1 MIDGILRLP
10 GRDTRGNAPASPN
23 PLPRSPRRSCRS
35 ATDIPRREPT
45 VSGKLSGLRSASRG
59 AISPAGVL
67 LLLALLLPNSLHA
80 ADVPPE
86 VISAQQSR
94 IATIQKAMPAVVA
107 IFDSEGKGG
116 GSGVLITADGYTVTN
131 FHVVEGMGA
140 FMKCGLSDGKLYD
153 AVIVGIDPT
162 GDVAM
167 IQMQGR
173 TDFPVAE
180 IGNSDEVQ
188 MGDWCY
194 AMGNPFLLA
203 TDYQPTVTYGVV
215 AGTHRYQ
222 FPAGTFLE
230 YTDCL
235 QVDASINPGNSG
247 GPLFN
252 DRGQLIGINGRISVE
267 KRGRVNIGAGYAI
280 SINQVMNFRE
290 HLLSGRVVDHATLG
304 ATVTTDS
311 EGRVVIG
318 QILEQSEA
326 YRRGLRSGDEL
337 VEFAG
342 RPIRSVNQFKNIL
355 GIYPN
360 GWKLPLTYR
369 HEGEQRSVIVRLRT
383 LHRAAELARGS
394 EAEEPTPQGPKLPFP
409 LPGFEALGKKS
420 DNPFAHL
427 YSEKSGYANH
437 HFNQVAVERAVESML
452 PWGNFAAATG
462 PWTLNLTSAKGAPL
476 LVKLTDTT
484 VAVKINDAPY
494 IQELS
499 EPLLDKP
506 PGSGGLLIA
515 FDHLR
520 RMLIN
525 PTQRFSEFYY
535 VGSEPLDGTG
545 PKVDVLVALQGTAIS
560 RWYFQQEPV
569 ALVGWDTGIEE
580 DTDECEIRFTELA
593 DFGGRLLPK
602 KLTIRRADT
611 LVGEFELE
619 AATLQ
624 GAKP

>member
-1 MIDGILRLP
+1 MIDGIQDPQLF
-10 GRDTRGNAPASPN
+10 GGIDPN
-23 PLPRSPRRSCRS
+23 LPRVRRFSQGWRAVFVHC
-35 ATDIPRREPT
+35 
-45 VSGKLSGLRSASRG
+45 
-59 AISPAGVL
+59 L
-67 LLLALLLPNSLHA
+67 LVIA
-80 ADVPPE
+80 APMPVFAVDVPPA
-86 VISAQQSR
+86 VIAAQQARVS
-94 IATIQKAMPAVVA
+94 TIQKVMPAVVA
-107 IFDSEGKGG
+107 IFDDAGKGG
-116 GSGVLITADGYTVTN
+116 GSGVLVSADGFAVTN
-131 FHVVEGMGA
+131 FHVVEAMGP

-153 AVIVGIDPT
+153 AVLVGIDPT

-167 IQMQGR
+167 IQMLGR

-180 IGNSDEVQ
+180 IGNSDEVRV
-188 MGDWCY
+188 GDWCF

-252 DRGQLIGINGRISVE
+252 EQGQLIGINGRISVE

-290 HLLSGRVVDHATLG
+290 HLQSGRVVDHATLG

-311 EGRVVIG
+311 EGRVVIAE
-318 QILEQSEA
+318 ILEQSEA

-369 HEGEQRSVIVRLRT
+369 HEGEQKTVIARLRT
-383 LHRAAELARGS
+383 LHRAAELAPEG
-394 EAEEPTPQGPKLPFP
+394 EEGPQGPVPEGHPFP
-409 LPGFEALGKKS
+409 IPGLEELGKKLV
-420 DNPFAHL
+420 NPHASM
-427 YSEKSGYANH
+427 YVEKSGYANFY
-437 HFNQVAVERAVESML
+437 FNQLAVDRAIESMV
-452 PWGNFAAATG
+452 PWGSFSGLSG
-462 PWTLNLTSAKGAPL
+462 PWTLNFVGAKGKPL
-476 LVKLTDTT
+476 VVKLTDAT
-484 VAVKINDAPY
+484 VAVKVGETPY

-499 EPLLDKP
+499 EPLLEKP

-525 PTQRFSEFYY
+525 PKQRFSEFYY
-535 VGSEPLDGTG
+535 VGTEPLDGTG
-545 PKVDVLVALQGTAIS
+545 NKVDVLEAMQGTGVS
-560 RWYFQQEPV
+560 RWYFQREPV

-580 DTDECEIRFTELA
+580 DSDECEIRFTELG
-593 DFGGRLLPK
+593 DFDGRKLPK
-602 KLTIRRADT
+602 KLTIRKAGT
-611 LVGEFELE
+611 MYGEFDLE
-619 AATLQ
+619 SATLQ

>member
-1 MIDGILRLP
+1 MG
-10 GRDTRGNAPASPN
+10 
-23 PLPRSPRRSCRS
+23 
-35 ATDIPRREPT
+35 
-45 VSGKLSGLRSASRG
+45 
-59 AISPAGVL
+59 L
-67 LLLALLLPNSLHA
+67 LLLTVTSSLTAVEIPA
-80 ADVPPE
+80 AVVE
-86 VISAQQSR
+86 AQQAR

-107 IFDSEGKGG
+107 IFDKEGKGG
-116 GSGVLITADGYTVTN
+116 GSGVLITADGFAITN
-131 FHVVEGMGA
+131 FHVVEGMGGA
-140 FMKCGLSDGKLYD
+140 FMRCGLSDGNLYD
-153 AVIVGIDPT
+153 AVLVGIDPT

-167 IQMQGR
+167 IQMLGR

-180 IGNSDEVQ
+180 IGDSDTVR

-203 TDYQPTVTYGVV
+203 TDYQPTVTYGTIS
-215 AGTHRYQ
+215 GTHRYQ

-252 DRGQLIGINGRISVE
+252 ASGQLIGINGRISVE

-290 HLLSGRVVDHATLG
+290 HLLSGRIVDHATLG
-304 ATVTTDS
+304 AAVTTDS
-311 EGRVVIG
+311 EGKVVIG

-360 GWKLPLTYR
+360 GWKLPLTYS
-369 HEGEQRSVIVRLRT
+369 HEGEQKSVIVRLRT
-383 LHRAAELARGS
+383 LHRASELAP
-394 EAEEPTPQGPKLPFP
+394 EQEEEQPELPQLPLPKLPI
-409 LPGFEALGKKS
+409 PGLDLGMKS
-420 DNPFAHL
+420 PNPHEYL
-427 YSEKSGYANH
+427 YEEKSGFANF
-437 HFNQVAVERAVESML
+437 HFNKVATERAIESML
-452 PWGNFAAATG
+452 PWGSFAAVSG
-462 PWTLNLTSAKGAPL
+462 PWSLTLKDQRGAVMQ
-476 LVKLTDTT
+476 VKLTDTT
-484 VAVKINDAPY
+484 VAAKIGETPF

-499 EPLLDKP
+499 DPLLDKP

-525 PTQRFSEFYY
+525 PNARFAEFYY

-560 RWYFQQEPV
+560 RWYFKREPV
-569 ALVGWDTGIEE
+569 ALVGWDTSIEE
-580 DTDECEIRFTELA
+580 DADECEIRFTELA
-593 DFGGRLLPK
+593 DFGGRKLPK
-602 KLTIRRADT
+602 KLTIRRAET
-611 LVGEFELE
+611 LIGEYSLE

-624 GAKP
+624 GAK

>member
-1 MIDGILRLP
+1 MTDGLTLAWDRLP
-10 GRDTRGNAPASPN
+10 ACHSASDDRLEASPTA
-23 PLPRSPRRSCRS
+23 LRWSVLVGLLCWASS
-35 ATDIPRREPT
+35 
-45 VSGKLSGLRSASRG
+45 VSHA
-59 AISPAGVL
+59 
-67 LLLALLLPNSLHA
+67 LHA
-80 ADVPPE
+80 AEVPTP
-86 VISAQQSR
+86 VVDAQQAR

-107 IFDSEGKGG
+107 IFDIAGKGG
-116 GSGVLITADGYTVTN
+116 GSGVLITADGFAITN
-131 FHVVEGMGA
+131 FHVVEGMGGP

-153 AVIVGIDPT
+153 AVVVGIDPT
-162 GDVAM
+162 GDVAI
-167 IQMQGR
+167 IQMLGR

-180 IGNSDEVQ
+180 IGDSDEVR

-203 TDYQPTVTYGVV
+203 TDYQPTVTYGTV

-252 DRGQLIGINGRISVE
+252 GRGQLIGINGRISVE

-290 HLLSGRVVDHATLG
+290 HLMSGRVVDHATLG
-304 ATVTTDS
+304 ATVATDS

-360 GWKLPLTYR
+360 GWKLPLTYK
-369 HEGEQRSVIVRLRT
+369 HEGDQKSVIVRLRT
-383 LHRAAELARGS
+383 LHRASELNPEQ
-394 EAEEPTPQGPKLPFP
+394 EAPPEPPKLP
-409 LPGFEALGKKS
+409 LPKLPIPIPGLELLTKPE
-420 DNPFAHL
+420 NPHAYL
-427 YSEKSGYANH
+427 YEEKSGFANY
-437 HFNQVAVERAVESML
+437 HFNKVAVERAVESMV
-452 PWGNFAAATG
+452 PWGSFAKSQG
-462 PWTLNLTSAKGAPL
+462 PWSLNFKDQRGAVMQ
-476 LVKLTDTT
+476 VKLTDTT
-484 VAVKINDAPY
+484 VAAKIGETPY

-499 EPLLDKP
+499 DPLLDKP

-525 PTQRFSEFYY
+525 PQARFSEFYY

-560 RWYFQQEPV
+560 RWYFQREPM
-569 ALVGWDTGIEE
+569 ALVGWDTAIEE
-580 DTDECEIRFTELA
+580 DTDECEVRFTELA
-593 DFGGRLLPK
+593 DFEGRKLPK
-602 KLTIRRADT
+602 KLTIRRAEM
-611 LVGEFELE
+611 LIGEFTLE
-619 AATLQ
+619 TATLQ

>member
-1 MIDGILRLP
+1 MGLLCWA
-10 GRDTRGNAPASPN
+10 G
-23 PLPRSPRRSCRS
+23 
-35 ATDIPRREPT
+35 T
-45 VSGKLSGLRSASRG
+45 VSH
-59 AISPAGVL
+59 
-67 LLLALLLPNSLHA
+67 SLHA
-80 ADVPPE
+80 AEVPTPVVE
-86 VISAQQSR
+86 AQQSR
-94 IATIQKAMPAVVA
+94 IATINKAMPAVVA
-107 IFDSEGKGG
+107 IFDPEGKGG
-116 GSGVLITADGYTVTN
+116 GSGVLITADGYTITN
-131 FHVVEGMGA
+131 FHVVEGMGGA
-140 FMKCGLSDGKLYD
+140 FMKCGLSDGRLYD
-153 AVIVGIDPT
+153 AVLVGIDPT
-162 GDVAM
+162 GDVAI
-167 IQMQGR
+167 IQLLGR
-173 TDFPVAE
+173 TDFPIAE
-180 IGNSDEVQ
+180 IGDSDEVR

-203 TDYQPTVTYGVV
+203 TDYQPTVTYGTV

-252 DRGQLIGINGRISVE
+252 ARGQLIGINGRISVE

-290 HLLSGRVVDHATLG
+290 HLMSGRVVDHATLG

-360 GWKLPLTYR
+360 GWKLPLTYK
-369 HEGEQRSVIVRLRT
+369 HEGEQKSVIVRLRT
-383 LHRAAELARGS
+383 LHRASELNPDAGE
-394 EAEEPTPQGPKLPFP
+394 EAPPKPQLPKLPIP
-409 LPGFEALGKKS
+409 IPGLDLLTKP
-420 DNPFAHL
+420 DNPHAYL
-427 YSEKSGYANH
+427 YEEKSGFANY
-437 HFNQVAVERAVESML
+437 HFNKVAVERAVESML
-452 PWGNFAAATG
+452 PWGSFAKAQG
-462 PWTLNLTSAKGAPL
+462 PWSLNFKDQRGAVMQ
-476 LVKLTDTT
+476 VKLTDTT
-484 VAVKINDAPY
+484 VAAKIGETPY

-499 EPLLDKP
+499 DLLLDKP
-506 PGSGGLLIA
+506 PGSGGLLLA

-525 PTQRFSEFYY
+525 PQARFSEFYY

-560 RWYFQQEPV
+560 RWYFQREPV
-569 ALVGWDTGIEE
+569 ALVGWDTAIEE
-580 DTDECEIRFTELA
+580 DADECEIRFTELA
-593 DFGGRLLPK
+593 DFEGRKLPK
-602 KLTIRRADT
+602 KLTIRRAEQLT
-611 LVGEFELE
+611 GEFTLE
-619 AATLQ
+619 TATLQ

>member
-1 MIDGILRLP
+1 MIDGILSPLWFRGAGPLRREWLRLSVMLIAAWLM
-10 GRDTRGNAPASPN
+10 GLIAGGAVAP
-23 PLPRSPRRSCRS
+23 LS
-35 ATDIPRREPT
+35 AADIP
-45 VSGKLSGLRSASRG
+45 
-59 AISPAGVL
+59 PAVL
-67 LLLALLLPNSLHA
+67 A
-80 ADVPPE
+80 
-86 VISAQQSR
+86 AQQARVSTVQR
-94 IATIQKAMPAVVA
+94 VMPAVVS
-107 IFDSEGKGG
+107 IFDNAGKGG
-116 GSGVLITADGYTVTN
+116 GSGVLITADGFTVTN
-131 FHVVEGMGA
+131 FHVVESMGP

-153 AVIVGIDPT
+153 AVLVGIDPT

-167 IQMQGR
+167 IQMLGR

-180 IGNSDEVQ
+180 IGDSDQVRV
-188 MGDWCY
+188 GDWCF

-252 DRGQLIGINGRISVE
+252 EQGQLIGINGRISVE

-290 HLLSGRVVDHATLG
+290 HLQSGRVVDHATLG

-318 QILEQSEA
+318 DILEQSEA

-383 LHRAAELARGS
+383 LHRAAELAPEG
-394 EAEEPTPQGPKLPFP
+394 EEGPPGQPPPGHPFP
-409 LPGFEALGKKS
+409 IPGLEELGRKLV
-420 DNPFAHL
+420 NPHAGL
-427 YSEKSGYANH
+427 YVEKSGYANY
-437 HFNQVAVERAVESML
+437 HFNQLAVERAIKSMAS
-452 PWGNFAAATG
+452 WGDFSQLTG
-462 PWTLNLTSAKGAPL
+462 PWTLNLKNTNAKGKSL
-476 LVKLTDTT
+476 VVKLTEVTA
-484 VAVKINDAPY
+484 AVKVGDTPY

-499 EPLLDKP
+499 EPLVDKP
-506 PGSGGLLIA
+506 PESGGLLIA

-520 RMLIN
+520 RMLID
-525 PTQRFSEFYY
+525 PQQRFTEFYY
-535 VGSEPLDGTG
+535 VGAEPLDGTG
-545 PKVDVLVALQGTAIS
+545 AKVDVLVSMQGTAVS
-560 RWYFQQEPV
+560 RWYFQRDPV

-580 DTDECEIRFTELA
+580 DSDECEIRFA
-593 DFGGRLLPK
+593 DLTDIEGRKLPK
-602 KLTIRRADT
+602 KLTIRRAGT
-611 LVGEFELE
+611 LYGDFELE
-619 AATLQ
+619 SATLQ
-624 GAKP
+624 GVKP

>member
-1 MIDGILRLP
+1 MWLTRLLCLL
-10 GRDTRGNAPASPN
+10 GLFASP
-23 PLPRSPRRSCRS
+23 LY
-35 ATDIPRREPT
+35 
-45 VSGKLSGLRSASRG
+45 
-59 AISPAGVL
+59 
-67 LLLALLLPNSLHA
+67 A
-80 ADVPPE
+80 ADVPTP
-86 VISAQQSR
+86 VIDAQQAR

-107 IFDSEGKGG
+107 IFDNEGKGG
-116 GSGVLITADGYTVTN
+116 GSGVLITADGYTITN
-131 FHVVEGMGA
+131 FHVVEGMGGA
-140 FMKCGLSDGKLYD
+140 FMKCGLSDGKLYE
-153 AVIVGIDPT
+153 AVLVGIDPT
-162 GDVAM
+162 GDVAI
-167 IQMQGR
+167 IQMLGR

-203 TDYQPTVTYGVV
+203 TDYQPTVTYGTV

-222 FPAGTFLE
+222 FPAGSFLE

-252 DRGQLIGINGRISVE
+252 ARGQLIGINGRISVE

-290 HLLSGRVVDHATLG
+290 HLMSGRVVDHATLG

-360 GWKLPLTYR
+360 GWKLPLTYK
-369 HEGEQRSVIVRLRT
+369 HEGEQKSVIVRLRT
-383 LHRAAELARGS
+383 LHRASELNP
-394 EAEEPTPQGPKLPFP
+394 EQEELPEPPKLPK
-409 LPGFEALGKKS
+409 LPIPIPGLDLLTKP
-420 DNPFAHL
+420 DNPHAYL
-427 YSEKSGYANH
+427 YEEKSGFANF
-437 HFNQVAVERAVESML
+437 HFNKVAVERAVESML
-452 PWGNFAAATG
+452 PWGSFAKAQG
-462 PWTLNLTSAKGAPL
+462 PWSLTLQDHRGAVMQ
-476 LVKLTDTT
+476 VKLTDTT
-484 VAVKINDAPY
+484 VAVKIGETPY
-494 IQELS
+494 IQELAD
-499 EPLLDKP
+499 PLLDKP

-525 PTQRFSEFYY
+525 PQSRFSDFYY
-535 VGSEPLDGTG
+535 VGAEPLDGTG

-560 RWYFQQEPV
+560 RWYFQREPV
-569 ALVGWDTGIEE
+569 ALVGWDTAIEE
-580 DTDECEIRFTELA
+580 DADECEIRFTELA
-593 DFGGRLLPK
+593 DFEGRKLPK
-602 KLTIRRADT
+602 KLTIRRAET
-611 LVGEFELE
+611 LIGEYTLE
-619 AATLQ
+619 TATLQ

>member
-1 MIDGILRLP
+1 MTDGLTHARDRLRARHRWQTNRLE
-10 GRDTRGNAPASPN
+10 ASPAA
-23 PLPRSPRRSCRS
+23 LRWI
-35 ATDIPRREPT
+35 ALI
-45 VSGKLSGLRSASRG
+45 GLLCVVGSASH
-59 AISPAGVL
+59 
-67 LLLALLLPNSLHA
+67 SLDA
-80 ADVPPE
+80 AEVPTAVMDAE
-86 VISAQQSR
+86 QAR

-107 IFDSEGKGG
+107 IFDPAGKGG
-116 GSGVLITADGYTVTN
+116 GSGVLITPDGFAITN
-131 FHVVEGMGA
+131 FHVVEGMGGP

-153 AVIVGIDPT
+153 AVLVGIDPT
-162 GDVAM
+162 GDVAI
-167 IQMQGR
+167 IQMLGR

-180 IGNSDEVQ
+180 IGDSDEVR

-203 TDYQPTVTYGVV
+203 TDYQPTVTYGTV

-252 DRGQLIGINGRISVE
+252 ARGQLIGINGRISVE

-280 SINQVMNFRE
+280 SINQVINFRE
-290 HLLSGRVVDHATLG
+290 HLMSGRVVDHATLG

-311 EGRVVIG
+311 EGHVVIG

-360 GWKLPLTYR
+360 GWKLPLTYK
-369 HEGEQRSVIVRLRT
+369 HEGEQKSVVVRLRT
-383 LHRAAELARGS
+383 LHRASELNP
-394 EAEEPTPQGPKLPFP
+394 EQEEQPELPKLPIP
-409 LPGFEALGKKS
+409 IPGLDLLTKP
-420 DNPFAHL
+420 DNPHAQL
-427 YSEKSGYANH
+427 YEEKSGFANH
-437 HFNQVAVERAVESML
+437 HFNKVAVERAVESMV
-452 PWGNFAAATG
+452 PWGSFAKAQG
-462 PWTLNLTSAKGAPL
+462 PWSLNFKDQRGAVMQ
-476 LVKLTDTT
+476 VKLTDTT
-484 VAVKINDAPY
+484 VAVKIGEAPY

-499 EPLLDKP
+499 DPFLDKP

-525 PTQRFSEFYY
+525 PQSKFSDFYY
-535 VGSEPLDGTG
+535 VGAEPLDGTG
-545 PKVDVLVALQGTAIS
+545 PKVDVLVAMQGTASS
-560 RWYFQQEPV
+560 RWYFQREPV
-569 ALVGWDTGIEE
+569 ALVGWDTAIEE
-580 DTDECEIRFTELA
+580 DADECEIRFTELA
-593 DFGGRLLPK
+593 DFEGRKLPK
-602 KLTIRRADT
+602 KLTIRRAEKLLGEYT
-611 LVGEFELE
+611 LET
-619 AATLQ
+619 ATLQ

>member
-1 MIDGILRLP
+1 MSMGGLLIGLL
-10 GRDTRGNAPASPN
+10 APSIGFA
-23 PLPRSPRRSCRS
+23 
-35 ATDIPRREPT
+35 ADIPP
-45 VSGKLSGLRSASRG
+45 
-59 AISPAGVL
+59 
-67 LLLALLLPNSLHA
+67 
-80 ADVPPE
+80 DV
-86 VISAQQSR
+86 IAAQQAR
-94 IATIQKAMPAVVA
+94 VATIQKAMPAVVA
-107 IFDSEGKGG
+107 IFDNAGKGG

-153 AVIVGIDPT
+153 AVVVGIDPT

-167 IQMQGR
+167 IQIQGR

-180 IGNSDEVQ
+180 IGNSDEVR

-252 DRGQLIGINGRISVE
+252 ERGQLIGINGRISVE

-290 HLLSGRVVDHATLG
+290 YLLSGRVVDHATLG

-369 HEGEQRSVIVRLRT
+369 HEGEQLSVIVRLRT
-383 LHRAAELARGS
+383 LHRAAELAPGG
-394 EAEEPTPQGPKLPFP
+394 EEEEQEGPAPKLPFP
-409 LPGFEALGKKS
+409 LPGLEGLGKKPE
-420 DNPFAHL
+420 NPLAHL
-427 YSEKSGYANH
+427 YAEKSGYANL

-452 PWGNFAAATG
+452 SWGDFSTAQG
-462 PWTLNLTSAKGAPL
+462 PWTLTLKGAKGAPM

-484 VAVKINDAPY
+484 VAVKIGETPY

-525 PTQRFSEFYY
+525 PQKRFSEFYY

-545 PKVDVLVALQGTAIS
+545 PKVDVLVAMQGTAIS
-560 RWYFQQEPV
+560 RWYFQREPV

-593 DFGGRLLPK
+593 DFGGHRLPK
-602 KLTIRRADT
+602 KLIVRRAESR
-611 LVGEFELE
+611 VGEFELE

>member
-1 MIDGILRLP
+1 MI
-10 GRDTRGNAPASPN
+10 
-23 PLPRSPRRSCRS
+23 
-35 ATDIPRREPT
+35 
-45 VSGKLSGLRSASRG
+45 
-59 AISPAGVL
+59 
-67 LLLALLLPNSLHA
+67 ALLLPATLAA
-80 ADVPPE
+80 ADISPE
-86 VISAQQSR
+86 AISAQQAR
-94 IATIQKAMPAVVA
+94 IATIQNAMPAVVA
-107 IFDSEGKGG
+107 IFDKEGKGG
-116 GSGVLITADGYTVTN
+116 GSGVLITADGFAVTN
-131 FHVVEGMGA
+131 FHVVEGMGGP

-153 AVIVGIDPT
+153 AVVVGIDPT
-162 GDVAM
+162 GDVAL

-252 DRGQLIGINGRISVE
+252 SRGQLIGINGRISVE

-280 SINQVMNFRE
+280 SINQVLNFRE

-360 GWKLPLTYR
+360 GWKLPLTYQ
-369 HEGEQRSVIVRLRT
+369 HEGEQKTAIVRLRT
-383 LHRAAELARGS
+383 LHRASELNPEG
-394 EAEEPTPQGPKLPFP
+394 EEEPTPKGPSPKGPKLPFP
-409 LPGFEALGKKS
+409 IPGLEELGKKAE
-420 DNPFAHL
+420 NPYAHL
-427 YSEKSGYANH
+427 YAEKAGYANH
-437 HFNQVAVERAVESML
+437 HFNQIAVERAIESML
-452 PWGNFAAATG
+452 PWGSFATAKG
-462 PWTLNLTSAKGAPL
+462 PWSLNLKGSKGSPIQI
-476 LVKLTDTT
+476 KLTDTT
-484 VAVKINDAPY
+484 VAAKVGETPF
-494 IQELS
+494 IQELAD
-499 EPLLDKP
+499 PLLDKP

-520 RMLIN
+520 RMLIDPN
-525 PTQRFSEFYY
+525 SRFSEFYY

-545 PKVDVLVALQGTAIS
+545 PKVDVFVAMQGTAIS
-560 RWYFQQEPV
+560 RWYFQREPA

-580 DTDECEIRFTELA
+580 DADECEIRFTGLA
-593 DFGGRLLPK
+593 DFEGRKLPK
-602 KLTIRRADT
+602 KLTIRRADA
-611 LVGEFELE
+611 LIGEFELE
-619 AATLQ
+619 SATLQ

>member
-1 MIDGILRLP
+1 MTDGLTLAWDRLP
-10 GRDTRGNAPASPN
+10 ACHSASDDRLEASPTA
-23 PLPRSPRRSCRS
+23 LRWSVLVGLLCWASS
-35 ATDIPRREPT
+35 
-45 VSGKLSGLRSASRG
+45 VSHA
-59 AISPAGVL
+59 
-67 LLLALLLPNSLHA
+67 LHA
-80 ADVPPE
+80 AEVPTP
-86 VISAQQSR
+86 VVDAQQAR

-107 IFDSEGKGG
+107 IFDPAGKGG
-116 GSGVLITADGYTVTN
+116 GSGVLITADGFAITN
-131 FHVVEGMGA
+131 FHVVEGMGGA

-153 AVIVGIDPT
+153 AVVVGIDPT
-162 GDVAM
+162 GDVAI
-167 IQMQGR
+167 IQMLGR

-180 IGNSDEVQ
+180 IGDSDEVR

-203 TDYQPTVTYGVV
+203 TDYQPTVTYGTV

-252 DRGQLIGINGRISVE
+252 GRGQLIGINGRISVE

-290 HLLSGRVVDHATLG
+290 HLMSGRVVDHATLG

-360 GWKLPLTYR
+360 GWKLPLTYK
-369 HEGEQRSVIVRLRT
+369 HEGDQKSVIVRLRT
-383 LHRAAELARGS
+383 LHRASELNPEQ
-394 EAEEPTPQGPKLPFP
+394 EAQPPQQPLPKLPIP
-409 LPGFEALGKKS
+409 IPGLELLTKPE
-420 DNPFAHL
+420 NPHAYL
-427 YSEKSGYANH
+427 YEEKSGFANY
-437 HFNQVAVERAVESML
+437 HFNKVAVERAVESMV
-452 PWGNFAAATG
+452 PWGSFAKSQG
-462 PWTLNLTSAKGAPL
+462 PWSLNLKDQRGAVMQ
-476 LVKLTDTT
+476 VKLTDTT
-484 VAVKINDAPY
+484 VAAKLGETPY

-499 EPLLDKP
+499 DPLLDKP

-525 PTQRFSEFYY
+525 PQARFSEFYY

-560 RWYFQQEPV
+560 RWYFQREPV
-569 ALVGWDTGIEE
+569 ALVGWDTAIEE
-580 DTDECEIRFTELA
+580 DTDECEVRFTELA
-593 DFGGRLLPK
+593 DFEGRKLPK
-602 KLTIRRADT
+602 KLTIRRAEM
-611 LVGEFELE
+611 LIGEFTLE
-619 AATLQ
+619 TATLQ

>member
-1 MIDGILRLP
+1 MAHGLTHTWDRLP
-10 GRDTRGNAPASPN
+10 ACHRWQIDRLEACPTLLRWGVLVG
-23 PLPRSPRRSCRS
+23 LLLMM
-35 ATDIPRREPT
+35 AT
-45 VSGKLSGLRSASRG
+45 ASR
-59 AISPAGVL
+59 
-67 LLLALLLPNSLHA
+67 SLHA
-80 ADVPPE
+80 AEVPTP
-86 VISAQQSR
+86 VIDAQQAR

-107 IFDSEGKGG
+107 IFDPAGKGG
-116 GSGVLITADGYTVTN
+116 GSGVLITADGFAITN
-131 FHVVEGMGA
+131 FHVVEGMGGP

-153 AVIVGIDPT
+153 AVLVGIDPT
-162 GDVAM
+162 GDVAI
-167 IQMQGR
+167 IQLLGR

-180 IGNSDEVQ
+180 IGNSDEVR

-203 TDYQPTVTYGVV
+203 TDYQPTVTYGTV

-252 DRGQLIGINGRISVE
+252 GKGQLIGINGRISVE

-290 HLLSGRVVDHATLG
+290 HLMSGRVVDHATLG

-360 GWKLPLTYR
+360 GWKLPLTYK
-369 HEGEQRSVIVRLRT
+369 HEGEQKSVVVRLRT
-383 LHRAAELARGS
+383 LHRASELNPDAG
-394 EAEEPTPQGPKLPFP
+394 EEQPPKRPLPKLPIP
-409 LPGFEALGKKS
+409 IPGLELLTKP
-420 DNPFAHL
+420 DNPHAYLFE
-427 YSEKSGYANH
+427 EKSGYANF
-437 HFNQVAVERAVESML
+437 HFNKVAVERAVESMVF
-452 PWGNFAAATG
+452 WGSFSKASG
-462 PWTLNLTSAKGAPL
+462 PWTLNFKDAKRGP
-476 LVKLTDTT
+476 VQIKLTDTT
-484 VAVKINDAPY
+484 VAAKIGETPY

-499 EPLLDKP
+499 DPLLDKP
-506 PGSGGLLIA
+506 PGSGGMLMA

-520 RMLIN
+520 RMLIH
-525 PTQRFSEFYY
+525 PQVRFSEFYY

-545 PKVDVLVALQGTAIS
+545 PKVDVLVGLQGTATS
-560 RWYFQQEPV
+560 RWYFRREPV
-569 ALVGWDTGIEE
+569 ALVGWDTAIEE
-580 DTDECEIRFTELA
+580 DADECEIRFTELA
-593 DFGGRLLPK
+593 DYEGRKLPK
-602 KLTIRRADT
+602 TLTIRRAEQ
-611 LVGEFELE
+611 LLGEFTLE
-619 AATLQ
+619 SATLQ

>member
-1 MIDGILRLP
+1 MGLFCWAVTVTHSL
-10 GRDTRGNAPASPN
+10 TAA
-23 PLPRSPRRSCRS
+23 
-35 ATDIPRREPT
+35 EVPT
-45 VSGKLSGLRSASRG
+45 
-59 AISPAGVL
+59 P
-67 LLLALLLPNSLHA
+67 
-80 ADVPPE
+80 
-86 VISAQQSR
+86 VIEAQQAR
-94 IATIQKAMPAVVA
+94 IATIQMAMPAVVA
-107 IFDSEGKGG
+107 IFDNEGKGG
-116 GSGVLITADGYTVTN
+116 GSGVLITADGYTITN
-131 FHVVEGMGA
+131 FHVVEGMGGA

-153 AVIVGIDPT
+153 AVLVGIDPT
-162 GDVAM
+162 GDVAI
-167 IQMQGR
+167 IQMLGR

-180 IGNSDEVQ
+180 IGDSDEVR

-203 TDYQPTVTYGVV
+203 TDYQPTVTYGTV

-252 DRGQLIGINGRISVE
+252 ARGQLIGINGRISVE

-290 HLLSGRVVDHATLG
+290 HLMSGRVVDHATLG

-311 EGRVVIG
+311 EGKVVIG

-360 GWKLPLTYR
+360 GWKLPLTYK
-369 HEGEQRSVIVRLRT
+369 HEGEQKSVIVRLRT
-383 LHRAAELARGS
+383 LHRASELNPDAGEE
-394 EAEEPTPQGPKLPFP
+394 EAPPKPQLPR
-409 LPGFEALGKKS
+409 LPIPIPGLDLLTKP
-420 DNPFAHL
+420 DNPHAYL
-427 YSEKSGYANH
+427 YEEKSGFANY
-437 HFNQVAVERAVESML
+437 HFNKVAVERAVESML
-452 PWGNFAAATG
+452 PWGSFAKSQG
-462 PWTLNLTSAKGAPL
+462 PWSFNLQDQRGAVMQ
-476 LVKLTDTT
+476 VKLTDTT
-484 VAVKINDAPY
+484 VAAKIGETPY

-499 EPLLDKP
+499 DPLLDKP
-506 PGSGGLLIA
+506 PGSGGLLMA

-525 PTQRFSEFYY
+525 PQARFSEFYY

-545 PKVDVLVALQGTAIS
+545 PKVDVLVAMQGTAIS
-560 RWYFQQEPV
+560 RWYFQREPV
-569 ALVGWDTGIEE
+569 TLVGWDTAIEE
-580 DTDECEIRFTELA
+580 DADECEIRFKELA
-593 DFGGRLLPK
+593 DFEGRKLPK
-602 KLTIRRADT
+602 KLTIRRAEQ
-611 LVGEFELE
+611 LIGEFTLE
-619 AATLQ
+619 TATMQ

>member
-1 MIDGILRLP
+1 MAHGLTHAWDRLP
-10 GRDTRGNAPASPN
+10 ACHRWQIDRLEAY
-23 PLPRSPRRSCRS
+23 
-35 ATDIPRREPT
+35 PT
-45 VSGKLSGLRSASRG
+45 ALRWGVLMGLLLMMAAASR
-59 AISPAGVL
+59 
-67 LLLALLLPNSLHA
+67 SLHA
-80 ADVPPE
+80 AEVPTP
-86 VISAQQSR
+86 VIDAQQAR
-94 IATIQKAMPAVVA
+94 VATIQKAMPAVVA
-107 IFDSEGKGG
+107 IFDPAGKGG
-116 GSGVLITADGYTVTN
+116 GSGVLITADGFAITN
-131 FHVVEGMGA
+131 FHVVEGMGGA

-153 AVIVGIDPT
+153 AVLVGIDPT
-162 GDVAM
+162 GDVAI
-167 IQMQGR
+167 IQMLGR

-180 IGNSDEVQ
+180 IGNSDEVR

-203 TDYQPTVTYGVV
+203 TDYQPTVTYGTV

-252 DRGQLIGINGRISVE
+252 GQGQLIGINGRISVE

-290 HLLSGRVVDHATLG
+290 HLMSGRVVDHATLG

-360 GWKLPLTYR
+360 GWKLPLTYK
-369 HEGEQRSVIVRLRT
+369 HEGEQKSVVVRLRT
-383 LHRAAELARGS
+383 LHRASELNPEQEGQPVPPKR
-394 EAEEPTPQGPKLPFP
+394 PIPKLPIP
-409 LPGFEALGKKS
+409 IPGIELLTKP
-420 DNPFAHL
+420 DNPHAYLFE
-427 YSEKSGYANH
+427 EKSGYANY
-437 HFNQVAVERAVESML
+437 HFNKVAVERAVESMV
-452 PWGNFAAATG
+452 PWGSFSKASG
-462 PWTLNLTSAKGAPL
+462 PWTLNFKDAKGGP
-476 LVKLTDTT
+476 VQIKLTDTT
-484 VAVKINDAPY
+484 VAAKIGETPY

-499 EPLLDKP
+499 DPLLDKP
-506 PGSGGLLIA
+506 PGSGGMLMA

-520 RMLIN
+520 RMLIH
-525 PTQRFSEFYY
+525 PQARFSEFYY

-545 PKVDVLVALQGTAIS
+545 PKVDVLVGLQGTATS
-560 RWYFQQEPV
+560 RWYFRREPV
-569 ALVGWDTGIEE
+569 ALVGWDTAIEE
-580 DTDECEIRFTELA
+580 DADECEIRFTELA
-593 DFGGRLLPK
+593 DTEGRKLPK
-602 KLTIRRADT
+602 TLTIRRAEK
-611 LVGEFELE
+611 LIGEFTLE
-619 AATLQ
+619 SATLQ

>member
-1 MIDGILRLP
+1 MTDELTHPWDRLP
-10 GRDTRGNAPASPN
+10 ACH
-23 PLPRSPRRSCRS
+23 RRQNS
-35 ATDIPRREPT
+35 RREAYPT
-45 VSGKLSGLRSASRG
+45 ALRCS
-59 AISPAGVL
+59 VL
-67 LLLALLLPNSLHA
+67 VALLLMVSSLHA
-80 ADVPPE
+80 ADVPTP
-86 VISAQQSR
+86 VIAAQQAR
-94 IATIQKAMPAVVA
+94 IDTINKAMPAVVA
-107 IFDSEGKGG
+107 IFDPEGKGG
-116 GSGVLITADGYTVTN
+116 GSGVLVTADGFAITN
-131 FHVVEGMGA
+131 FHVVEGMGGA

-153 AVIVGIDPT
+153 AVLVGIDPT
-162 GDVAM
+162 GDVAI
-167 IQMQGR
+167 IQLLGR

-180 IGNSDEVQ
+180 IGDSDEVQ

-252 DRGQLIGINGRISVE
+252 AKGQLIGINGRISVE

-290 HLLSGRVVDHATLG
+290 HLMSGRVVDHATLG
-304 ATVTTDS
+304 ATVSTDS

-360 GWKLPLTYR
+360 GWKLPLTYK
-369 HEGEQRSVIVRLRT
+369 HEGEQKSVIVRLRT
-383 LHRAAELARGS
+383 LHRASELNPDAG
-394 EAEEPTPQGPKLPFP
+394 EEEPPKPAIPKLPIP
-409 LPGFEALGKKS
+409 IPGLDLLTKPA
-420 DNPFAHL
+420 NPHAYL
-427 YSEKSGYANH
+427 YEEKSGFANY
-437 HFNQVAVERAVESML
+437 HFNKVAVERLVESMV
-452 PWGNFAAATG
+452 PWGSFSAVSG
-462 PWTLNLTSAKGAPL
+462 PWTLNYQNAKGAPVQ
-476 LVKLTDTT
+476 VKLTDGT
-484 VAVKINDAPY
+484 VAAKIGETPY
-494 IQELS
+494 IQVLS

-506 PGSGGLLIA
+506 PGTGGLLIA

-525 PTQRFSEFYY
+525 PQAKFSEFYY

-545 PKVDVLVALQGTAIS
+545 PKVDVLVAMHGTAVS
-560 RWYFQQEPV
+560 RWYFQREPV
-569 ALVGWDTGIEE
+569 ALVGWDTALEE
-580 DTDECEIRFTELA
+580 DADECEVRFTELA
-593 DFGGRLLPK
+593 DFEGRKLPK
-602 KLTIRRADT
+602 KLTIRRADQ
-611 LVGEFELE
+611 LIGEFTLE
-619 AATLQ
+619 SATLQ

>member
-1 MIDGILRLP
+1 MIEGIYGQLGIEEAGPLRRRERRLP
-10 GRDTRGNAPASPN
+10 GTLIAAWLWLLIANGFFAS
-23 PLPRSPRRSCRS
+23 
-35 ATDIPRREPT
+35 
-45 VSGKLSGLRSASRG
+45 LR
-59 AISPAGVL
+59 
-67 LLLALLLPNSLHA
+67 A
-80 ADVPPE
+80 ADIPPE
-86 VISAQQSR
+86 VIAAQQSR
-94 IATIQKAMPAVVA
+94 VSTIQKVMPAVVA
-107 IFDSEGKGG
+107 IFDNAGKGG
-116 GSGVLITADGYTVTN
+116 GSGVLISADGFTVTN
-131 FHVVEGMGA
+131 FHVVEGMGP

-153 AVIVGIDPT
+153 AVLVGIDPT

-167 IQMQGR
+167 IQMLGR

-180 IGNSDEVQ
+180 VGDSDQVRV
-188 MGDWCY
+188 GDWCF

-252 DRGQLIGINGRISVE
+252 ERGQLIGINGRISVE

-290 HLLSGRVVDHATLG
+290 HLQSGRVVDHATLG

-311 EGRVVIG
+311 EGRVVISE
-318 QILEQSEA
+318 ILEQSEA

-355 GIYPN
+355 GVYPN

-369 HEGEQRSVIVRLRT
+369 HEGEQKTVIVRLRT
-383 LHRAAELARGS
+383 LHRAAELAPDG
-394 EAEEPTPQGPKLPFP
+394 EEGPPGQPPPGHPFP
-409 LPGFEALGKKS
+409 GLEELGQKLV
-420 DNPFAHL
+420 NPHAGL
-427 YSEKSGYANH
+427 YVEKSGYANY
-437 HFNQVAVERAVESML
+437 HFNQLAVEHAIESMI
-452 PWGNFAAATG
+452 PWGDFSKASG
-462 PWTLNLTSAKGAPL
+462 PWTLNLKNAKGKSL
-476 LVKLTDTT
+476 VVKLTDTT
-484 VAVKINDAPY
+484 VAVKVGDTPY

-499 EPLLDKP
+499 EPLADKP

-525 PTQRFSEFYY
+525 PKQRFTEFYY
-535 VGSEPLDGTG
+535 VGTEPLDGTG
-545 PKVDVLVALQGTAIS
+545 SKVDVLVSMQGTSVS
-560 RWYFQQEPV
+560 RWYFQRNPV
-569 ALVGWDTGIEE
+569 ALVGWDTGIEV
-580 DTDECEIRFTELA
+580 DSDECEIRFTELG
-593 DFGGRLLPK
+593 DFEGHQLPK

-611 LVGEFELE
+611 LFGEYELE
-619 AATLQ
+619 SATLQ